1 MKRAPNL
8 LRSGKQTVQKRRES
22 KRQGGSSSIALPPVS
37 FVVRPYATGRD
48 NARVARCHSELLLRQ
63 QQLWHKLSG
72 LTDDPQEPKRSSE
85 TTREAAN
92 WVRQLGMM
100 IGRGDAVVLLL
111 DGPAGESAAY
121 ALVTDTVDPLAMERT
136 GIVGELYVEPEWR
149 GKGAGQQML
158 QAAER
163 WLRARGVR
171 SVQVFVTRTNAD
183 AVDLYT
189 RAGYVTYDY
198 RMVKTLST

>member
-1 MKRAPNL
+1 MKRPANL
-8 LRSGKQTVQKRRES
+8 LKSGKRPLQTRRES
-22 KRQGGSSSIALPPVS
+22 RRPGGSSSSAQPPVS
-37 FVVRPYATGRD
+37 FVARPFVSGRD

-63 QQLWHKLSG
+63 QQLWRKLSG
-72 LTDDPQEPKRSSE
+72 ETDDVQESRRSSE
-85 TTREAAN
+85 TSRDVAN

-100 IGRGDAVVLLL
+100 MGRGDAIVLLL

-121 ALVTDTVDPLAMERT
+121 ALVTDTIDPLTMERA
-136 GIVGELYVEPEWR
+136 GIVGELYVDPEWR

-171 SVQVFVTRTNAD
+171 SVQVFVTRTNVE

-189 RAGYVTYDY
+189 RAGFVTFDY
-198 RMVKTLST
+198 RMVKNLST

>member
-1 MKRAPNL
+1 M
-8 LRSGKQTVQKRRES
+8 
-22 KRQGGSSSIALPPVS
+22 
-37 FVVRPYATGRD
+37 
-48 NARVARCHSELLLRQ
+48 LRQ
-63 QQLWHKLSG
+63 QQLWHKLSSV
-72 LTDDPQEPKRSSE
+72 TDDIQEPKRSPE
-85 TTREAAN
+85 TAREAGN

-100 IGRGDAVVLLL
+100 MGRGDAVVLLL
-111 DGPAGESAAY
+111 DGPAGEPAAY
-121 ALVTDTVDPLAMERT
+121 ALVTDTIDPLGLERT

-149 GKGAGQQML
+149 GQGAGQQML

-171 SVQVFVTRTNAD
+171 SVQVFVTRTNVD